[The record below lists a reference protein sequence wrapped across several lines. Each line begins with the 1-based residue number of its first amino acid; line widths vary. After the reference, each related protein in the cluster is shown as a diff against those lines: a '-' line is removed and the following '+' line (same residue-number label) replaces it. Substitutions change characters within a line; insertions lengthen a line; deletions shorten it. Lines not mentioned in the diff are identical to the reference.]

1 MSKPKKNTGNKDSN
15 LDPISTS
22 EKKHKETGQTISG
35 HPESEGGSR
44 QGNIGHEHSSETG
57 RGDRQV

>member
-1 MSKPKKNTGNKDSN
+1 MRKPKKNTGNSN
-15 LDPISTS
+15 PKLKPVADGD
-22 EKKHKETGQTISG
+22 KKSNNAGQVVSG

-44 QGNIGHEHSSETG
+44 EGNIGHEHSPEAG